1 MGISLKVQA
10 VALVTLLVFPL
21 VSGAQTVTP
30 ADAKLFMGIWASDVD
45 TPGGLISLEL
55 IVTEAAGRVAAEI
68 GGGGT
73 PMSTVTEITKKG
85 SSLVMQYSADVGGA
99 DTPITLTVEPA
110 GDKLSLSFDV
120 GGQLLPAT
128 ATRK

>member
-1 MGISLKVQA
+1 MEISLKVKA
-10 VALVTLLVFPL
+10 AALAMLLVFPL
-21 VSGAQTVTP
+21 ASGAQTVTP
-30 ADAKLFMGIWASDVD
+30 ADAKPFMGTWASDVD
-45 TPGGLISLEL
+45 TPGGPISLEL
-55 IVTEAAGRVAAEI
+55 IVTEAAGKVAAEI

-120 GGQLLPAT
+120 GGQILPAT